1 MANLVLALAFFG
13 GFLLVFGVNF
23 VLNDVFESHRKQA
36 RKRLE
41 EELRKR
47 HSERARD
54 SLAYKDLYEMAAEG
68 VADVRENHT
77 LVGRF
82 LKMVEQSGV
91 SMGPGRIVTLAL
103 VIGSA
108 MAGLLYVATWQW
120 VYALPAG
127 LVGCAMPILWVAYMR
142 SKRLEKLIA
151 QIPDAFDLMART
163 MRAGQTI
170 SQALQA
176 VADECSPPLG
186 EEFQYC
192 CEQQNL
198 GLSPEAALRDLA
210 RRTGVL
216 ELKIFVLA
224 VVVHRQSGGNLTE
237 LLDKL
242 AKVVRERF
250 RIRGKIKSLTA
261 EGRSQAMV
269 LLALPPFMMILLL
282 FVARPYMIELFKYPT
297 LLVGMF
303 VSMALGGLWMRKI
316 INFDF

>member
-1 MANLVLALAFFG
+1 MEHFVLALAFLG
-13 GFLLVFGVNF
+13 GFLLVFGVNL
-23 VLNDVFESHRKQA
+23 VLNDVFLSHRQKV

-41 EELRKR
+41 EEVRKR
-47 HSERARD
+47 QLERARG
-54 SLAYKDLYEMAAEG
+54 STGYKELYEMAAEG
-68 VADVRENHT
+68 MTDVRERPT
-77 LVGRF
+77 IVSRF
-82 LKMVEQSGV
+82 LRLVEQSGV
-91 SMGPGRIVTLAL
+91 SIGPGQLLAVSL
-103 VIGSA
+103 AIGLA
-108 MAGLLYVATWQW
+108 MAVL
-120 VYALPAG
+120 VYAFTWDFLYAVTAG
-127 LVGCAMPILWVAYMR
+127 AVGCFLPTAYVYFLR
-142 SKRLEKLIA
+142 ARRIERLMTQL
-151 QIPDAFDLMART
+151 PDTFDLMART

-176 VADECSPPLG
+176 AADECSAPIA
-186 EEFQYC
+186 EEFRYC

-250 RIRGKIKSLTA
+250 RIRGKIRSLTA
-261 EGRSQAMV
+261 EGRMQAMV
-269 LLALPPFMMILLL
+269 LLALPPFMMVVLLI
-282 FVARPYMIELFKYPT
+282 VARQYIIELFRFPS

-303 VSMALGGLWMRKI
+303 VSMALGGAWMRKI